1 MIAHDGCFSTS
12 LATSGKEFGGTI
24 TVELNSIS
32 IMRKFKL
39 HNNFNFDVTN
49 IVIMMPLKMFNVI
62 KFVLGSTSLEEYSLI
77 FHCPSCL
84 NYISGDKI
92 AV

>member
-1 MIAHDGCFSTS
+1 
-12 LATSGKEFGGTI
+12 
-24 TVELNSIS
+24 
-32 IMRKFKL
+32 
-39 HNNFNFDVTN
+39 
-49 IVIMMPLKMFNVI
+49 MFNVI